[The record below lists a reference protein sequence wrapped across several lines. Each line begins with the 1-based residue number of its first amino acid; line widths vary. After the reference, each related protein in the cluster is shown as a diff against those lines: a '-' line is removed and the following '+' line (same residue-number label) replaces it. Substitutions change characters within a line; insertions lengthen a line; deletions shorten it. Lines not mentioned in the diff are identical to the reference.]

1 MEPRLIS
8 RGNIFVGSG
17 KVAIAKLLIGGTL
30 LDPYARVSHRVLL
43 HRLSFSAQ
51 ARHDARALG
60 RVDLVPVEAVE
71 EQDAQVG
78 IGRAWVGFQI
88 TSALAKSNI
97 SLIMRT
103 RSLPERCLISSS
115 KRAWTSG
122 GVSVKSAPLVVVR

>member
-8 RGNIFVGSG
+8 RGNIFVGGG

-71 EQDAQVG
+71 EQDAQLG
-78 IGRAWVGFQI
+78 IGHAWVGFP
-88 TSALAKSNI
+88 K
-97 SLIMRT
+97 
-103 RSLPERCLISSS
+103 
-115 KRAWTSG
+115 
-122 GVSVKSAPLVVVR
+122 VREHECFGEVEHFAHHAHAVTT